1 MPHADGDSLRLI
13 HAMIMADSNALILPS
28 SSKKNKRGASQSYAS
43 AKKTVSSPTLQSAA
57 DGNDRPES
65 LNAWKY
71 ACVFS
76 HAVSTSSG
84 SLMPHVACSSVSLQA
99 KRQRRVRVERRRD
112 RESDE
117 DDESDGEDWLRH
129 EKDNENIVENRKVIV
144 PDDEDYTGLAGAQG
158 EKGKNRRQ
166 NSKRLSRK
174 LRRIQVGASRM
185 NDVTPPP
192 SSPWGFGFSR
202 FHAGVIKALQ

>member
-1 MPHADGDSLRLI
+1 MPFADVASLRLI

-28 SSKKNKRGASQSYAS
+28 SSKKNKRGASQGHAS

-65 LNAWKY
+65 LNAWDDAY
-71 ACVFS
+71 G
-76 HAVSTSSG
+76 G
-84 SLMPHVACSSVSLQA
+84 SLMRVDSCQSVSLQA
-99 KRQRRVRVERRRD
+99 KRKRRVRVERRRD

-117 DDESDGEDWLRH
+117 DDDSDGEDWLRH
-129 EKDNENIVENRKVIV
+129 ERDNENIVDNRKVIV

-185 NDVTPPP
+185 NGVTPPLP
-192 SSPWGFGFSR
+192 PVGFW
-202 FHAGVIKALQ
+202 V